1 MKTQLLG
8 TPCLALCL
16 ALALSACESVPS
28 GAPPVGAIVEDF
40 KGKPELPKPDQAVN
54 KMATDMTMKLVSLP
68 CANRPPAVSL
78 SAKDDSGLGS
88 ELYNSLKK
96 SKLIREPAQGEAP
109 EYDIGSEIIVKD
121 ALWRAGIRSPDG
133 QRLIWG
139 QVINIDMQSLQ
150 PAAAQQ

>member
-16 ALALSACESVPS
+16 ILALSACESTPS
-28 GAPPVGAIVEDF
+28 GLPPAGAIIEDF

-78 SAKDDSGLGS
+78 SGKDDSGLGA
-88 ELYNSLKK
+88 ELYKTLKK
-96 SKLIREPAQGEAP
+96 SKLVREPAQGETP
-109 EYDIGSEIIVKD
+109 EYDIGSEIIAKD
-121 ALWRAGIRSPDG
+121 GLWRAGIRSADG

-139 QVINIDMQSLQ
+139 QVVNIDMQSLQ
-150 PAAAQQ
+150 PAAQE